1 MIVITIELHFSTG
14 KTKEFL
20 ETLMLISERISFENV
35 CISCG
40 LFKDRYDESRYK
52 LIRKWKQEED
62 LYNYMLSDEFNVLLG
77 GLSFLQKQPKMR
89 LHVVSSIKEIE
100 TKNIPCAREMRYN
113 VQQ

>member
-1 MIVITIELHFSTG
+1 MSLLLNFIFPQAKL
-14 KTKEFL
+14 KNFL
-20 ETLMLISERISFENV
+20 ETLILISERISFENG

-40 LFKDRYDESRYK
+40 IFKDRYDENRYK
-52 LIRKWKQEED
+52 LIGKWKQEEG

-77 GLSFLQKQPKMR
+77 GLSFLQKQPRMR
-89 LHVVSSIKEIE
+89 LNVVSSIKEIE